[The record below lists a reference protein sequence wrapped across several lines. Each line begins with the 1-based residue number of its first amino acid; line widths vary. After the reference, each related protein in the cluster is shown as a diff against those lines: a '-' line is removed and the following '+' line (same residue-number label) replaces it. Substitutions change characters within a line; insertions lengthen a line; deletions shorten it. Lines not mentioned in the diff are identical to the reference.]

1 MRKEIGFVKG
11 IEEKLNHLMGLL
23 SILMIVGTMLTLAL
37 GLAVLGNYMFG
48 DGLMSVWLTVGLV
61 TLALWAIVGF
71 FMYLTSTEV
80 EEKK

>member
-37 GLAVLGNYMFG
+37 GLAVLGNYMVWGWLNVSLAYSWIG
-48 DGLMSVWLTVGLV
+48 DAGIMGDSWILYV
-61 TLALWAIVGF
+61 F
-71 FMYLTSTEV
+71 D
-80 EEKK
+80 